1 MVEVPFP
8 DVHLHFVSLLRAA
21 HWLRCEGPTG
31 LHTGLLF
38 ARPRRLKNLYTAGAA
53 APPPRPWPAERPV
66 SHRHTGRM
74 AVQSGPFRRLFRP
87 VCQCVV
93 NQGIAQPRLW
103 VVLFLQKWV
112 LRQGACAARGVESGP
127 PGGRRRW
134 RVTWR
139 DGPRGHGLPGASAA
153 SAPPLPAT
161 LKPHAAGCHMPL
173 PPGQTAT
180 AGGHAAEVSR

>member
-1 MVEVPFP
+1 M
-8 DVHLHFVSLLRAA
+8 
-21 HWLRCEGPTG
+21 
-31 LHTGLLF
+31 
-38 ARPRRLKNLYTAGAA
+38 KNLYTAGAA

-139 DGPRGHGLPGASAA
+139 NGPRGHGLPGVSAA
-153 SAPPLPAT
+153 SAPPLLAT
-161 LKPHAAGCHMPL
+161 LKPHAV
-173 PPGQTAT
+173 AT
-180 AGGHAAEVSR
+180 RPNSHGRGPCCRSIALISCKRLHLTKKNSIFAFH